1 MPGSRTLLRPATGN
15 ALAGS
20 ATTFRGLSA
29 CRSLARWM
37 MPGWHLSACPG
48 SPGSPGIRSAA
59 DHPGDVLEFLPQRP
73 PRQVAGGSL
82 QCPLVP
88 RRRQPRPADMVR
100 QHEASVVDPLG
111 RRPRSQREHRV
122 RDTLPEPAKTV
133 KPRDL
138 RTPQGPRP
146 DQPARRTTA
155 RCGPPSGSPGGPCE
169 ATPRPP
175 DPSARPG
182 SRRQPSCAFRRRS
195 LPGPGL
201 HQPGCRSG
209 WRLTGRMFSRRRCC
223 WRAPHQAQLSPGWCG
238 CRQAHG

>member
-1 MPGSRTLLRPATGN
+1 MPGGTVNVVGSEYPPSPATTFLHASLPNPYTPVTAGSLVASRSERPVLRLSNRRHRRDRSSTERRQCARSPWPPASLSVTAWRGADMPGSRTLLRPATGN

-37 MPGWHLSACPG
+37 MPGWHPSACPG

-111 RRPRSQREHRV
+111 RRLRSQRERRV
-122 RDTLPEPAKTV
+122 RGTLPEPAK
-133 KPRDL
+133 P
-138 RTPQGPRP
+138 
-146 DQPARRTTA
+146 
-155 RCGPPSGSPGGPCE
+155 
-169 ATPRPP
+169 
-175 DPSARPG
+175 
-182 SRRQPSCAFRRRS
+182 
-195 LPGPGL
+195 
-201 HQPGCRSG
+201 
-209 WRLTGRMFSRRRCC
+209 
-223 WRAPHQAQLSPGWCG
+223 
-238 CRQAHG
+238 